1 MILCLK
7 SLSRQISEENGN
19 EIIELLLSI
28 LSEINLNDLERTIL
42 LLEFFDT
49 IFRLI
54 TFIDCS
60 SAISIR
66 KDLTEVNRFY
76 LKNVYRLI

>member
-7 SLSRQISEENGN
+7 SLSRQISEENPN
-19 EIIELLLSI
+19 EIIPLLLSI
-28 LSEINLNDLERTIL
+28 LSEINLNDLERTLL

-49 IFRLI
+49 IFQLI

-66 KDLTEVNRFY
+66 KDLTEVIRFY
-76 LKNVYRLI
+76 SENVYSFE